1 MIAEGTQIIAI
12 SVGELRFLFK
22 IFLAYAAKR
31 TLPIIGKISEKSAGL
46 DAVIRIADFFI
57 IDVAANCANKFCH
70 GVFPHLSAF
79 LTGKA
84 IL

>member
-1 MIAEGTQIIAI
+1 MHGFYQYLI
-12 SVGELRFLFK
+12 LFLK

-31 TLPIIGKISEKSAGL
+31 TLPIIGKVSEKSAGL

-57 IDVAANCANKFCH
+57 IDVTANCANKFCH